1 AAWSYRYRPNLGST
15 IRKRQANASPEV
27 REIAWKA
34 QHRLHYR
41 YARLAGRGKPKQQV
55 VTAVA
60 RELAGFI
67 WAVGVQIEKQL
78 AIGEVRAA

>member
-1 AAWSYRYRPNLGST
+1 M
-15 IRKRQANASPEV
+15 
-27 REIAWKA
+27 IAWKA
-34 QHRLHYR
+34 QQWLHYR

-67 WAVGVQIEKQL
+67 WAVGVQVEKQL
-78 AIGEVRAA
+78 ISANAVAA